1 MLKILTDDSLFLIEK
16 PIRIYKQTDNLN
28 LLGIKERYYLIIQD
42 DKKYELFILSSNDLE
57 VIDRAYKEL
66 CKEIIYRDN
75 NIKKDLFFDFTNYR

>member
-16 PIRIYKQTDNLN
+16 TIRIYKQTDNLN